1 MCISHVD
8 ADQRAYG
15 PQQMAIPGSPVQYF
29 INPIGIQSIILSAAE
44 FGSSTVLTT
53 DTLRAFSA
61 NANLQPE
68 IDSESKLTI
77 PLVQGMGFVT
87 GIYNNL
93 CPAIQ
98 SSVFF
103 RTVVSAGSPKAGVY
117 KYRIT
122 LEDGK
127 SWLLYAIPSNGSD
140 PFLKLVSNT
149 LLQGSSGWSGTIQVA
164 KNPSGSHGE
173 TLYDSSAGVYAA
185 AGQVKGSVQGK
196 WGTYQFQWTKA
207 GLTAD
212 PLLMFALPHH
222 IQSFAND
229 TLSGI
234 TSMQLQTTTKGMAT
248 AVIANCWT
256 LVETDLP
263 TDMCFAPWSPI
274 VGSATTLSAA
284 ARQDITKAG
293 SSEVNQDMNAQS
305 NLDSM
310 YFSGK
315 ALSKF
320 AMIVYTLHDLANQ
333 PALAAQ
339 GLTSLKAAFSRF
351 ANNSQIYPLVYDSV
365 WGGVV
370 SVGSYLT
377 GDSGQDFG

>member
-1 MCISHVD
+1 M
-8 ADQRAYG
+8 
-15 PQQMAIPGSPVQYF
+15 
-29 INPIGIQSIILSAAE
+29 ILSAAE

-98 SSVFF
+98 TSVFF

-127 SWLLYAIPSNGSD
+127 SWLLYAIPSNGGD
-140 PFLKLVSNT
+140 PSLELVSNT
-149 LLQGSSGWSGTIQVA
+149 LLQGPSGWSGLIQVA
-164 KNPSGSHGE
+164 KNPSGSGGE
-173 TLYDSSAGVYAA
+173 FLYDSTAGVYAA

-196 WGTYQFQWTKA
+196 WGTYQIQWTKA

-222 IQSFAND
+222 IQSFDND

-256 LVETDLP
+256 LVESNLP

-284 ARQDITKAG
+284 ARQEIITAG
-293 SSEVNQDMNAQS
+293 SSEINQDMNAQS

-320 AMIVYTLHDLANQ
+320 AMIVYTLHDLADQ

-377 GDSGQDFG
+377 GDPGQDFG

>member
-1 MCISHVD
+1 M
-8 ADQRAYG
+8 
-15 PQQMAIPGSPVQYF
+15 
-29 INPIGIQSIILSAAE
+29 ILSAAE
-44 FGSSTVLTT
+44 FGPSTVLTT

-61 NANLQPE
+61 NANLRPK
-68 IDSESKLTI
+68 IGSNSILTI

-87 GIYNNL
+87 GIYTNL

-103 RTVVSAGSPKAGVY
+103 RTVVSAGSPKAGVF

-127 SWLLYAIPSNGSD
+127 SWLLYAVPSTGGNPS
-140 PFLKLVSNT
+140 LKLVSNT
-149 LLQGSSGWSGTIQVA
+149 VLQGPSGWSGMIQIA
-164 KNPSGSHGE
+164 KNPAGSSGE
-173 TLYDSSAGVYAA
+173 FLYDGSAGVYAT
-185 AGQVKGSVQGK
+185 AGQVKGSVQGTM
-196 WGTYQFQWTKA
+196 GTYQLQWTKA
-207 GLTAD
+207 GLTIN

-222 IQSFAND
+222 IQSFD
-229 TLSGI
+229 SSTTSGL
-234 TSMQLQTTTKGMAT
+234 TSIQLQTPTKGMAT
-248 AVIANCWT
+248 AVIADGWT
-256 LVETDLP
+256 LIEPNLP
-263 TDMCFAPWSPI
+263 TDMGFAPWSPAG
-274 VGSATTLSAA
+274 GSAATLSAA
-284 ARQDITKAG
+284 AIQAIVKAG
-293 SSEVNQDMNAQS
+293 SSEINQDMNTQS

-333 PALAAQ
+333 PALATQ
-339 GLTSLKAAFSRF
+339 GLANLKAAFSRF
-351 ANNSQIYPLVYDSV
+351 SNNSQIYPLVYDSV

-370 SVGSYLT
+370 SVGSYRT